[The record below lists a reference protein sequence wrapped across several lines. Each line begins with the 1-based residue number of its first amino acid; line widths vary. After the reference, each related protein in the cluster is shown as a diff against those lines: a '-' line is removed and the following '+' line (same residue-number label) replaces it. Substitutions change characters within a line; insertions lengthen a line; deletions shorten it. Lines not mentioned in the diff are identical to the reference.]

1 MAFSLHFSFPLP
13 HLVHDLKNEHG
24 RGSEESVV
32 QEGAWYLAEQCDVT
46 NVKSYFFL
54 FSARTHGQSR
64 AVPLAA
70 AASCLPSFLSS
81 AEFKR

>member
-1 MAFSLHFSFPLP
+1 M
-13 HLVHDLKNEHG
+13 KNEHG
-24 RGSEESVV
+24 RGSEEIVV

-54 FSARTHGQSR
+54 FFTRARTHGRFR

-70 AASCLPSFLSS
+70 ASSCLPSFLSS